1 MLSTKKSFKY
11 RAEHTVDVVRK
22 ALSSDH
28 SFVSTYSEYKMVT
41 TVAFDDKV
49 HHFYINDQEMCRIYQ
64 NIEDVQKVVLH
75 IGYVLDGNGDP
86 SARTKEHINAIL
98 ATLAE
103 DDWLPQIR
111 LYWDKQQECV
121 LLGACDPDGPRVQF
135 NSKYTKMAFIHKD
148 NHVNSKYGFE
158 LDAFQEDLWK

>member
-1 MLSTKKSFKY
+1 
-11 RAEHTVDVVRK
+11 
-22 ALSSDH
+22 
-28 SFVSTYSEYKMVT
+28 MVT

-49 HHFYINDQEMCRIYQ
+49 HHFYINDQEVCRIYQ
-64 NIEDVQKVVLH
+64 NIEDVQKVVIH
-75 IGYVLDGNGDP
+75 IGYVLDDGGDP

-135 NSKYTKMAFIHKD
+135 NSRYIKMAFIHKD
-148 NHVNSKYGFE
+148 YVNTQHGFE
-158 LDAFQEDLWK
+158 LDAFQADL